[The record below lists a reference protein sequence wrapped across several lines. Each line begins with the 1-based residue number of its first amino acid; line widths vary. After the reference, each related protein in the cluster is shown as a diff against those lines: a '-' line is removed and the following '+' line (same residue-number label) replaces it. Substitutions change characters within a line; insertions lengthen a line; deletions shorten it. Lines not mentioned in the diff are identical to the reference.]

1 MQQNQIKKIEGLD
14 MNTKISTLDI
24 AVNKLE
30 RLEHLD
36 HLPELRELWIN
47 WNYLVDDAE
56 NRAYLKKL
64 HLKTIYLADN
74 PISQGDDYQKMLTDA
89 IPSL

>member
-1 MQQNQIKKIEGLD
+1 M
-14 MNTKISTLDI
+14 TLDI

-36 HLPELRELWIN
+36 HLPDLTELWLN
-47 WNYLVDDAE
+47 WNNLADDAE
-56 NRAYLKKL
+56 NRAFLARL

-74 PISQGDDYQKMLTDA
+74 PMSMGDDYQ
-89 IPSL
+89 